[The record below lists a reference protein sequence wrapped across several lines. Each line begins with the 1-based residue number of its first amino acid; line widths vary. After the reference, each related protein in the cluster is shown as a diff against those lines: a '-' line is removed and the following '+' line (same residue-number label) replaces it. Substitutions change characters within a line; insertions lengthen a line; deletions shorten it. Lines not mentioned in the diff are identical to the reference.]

1 MEFSVVRIGYDQDQ
15 VDSCLEKLGEQLAR
29 MAAQADAAV
38 EASTELG
45 AVRDEV
51 DRLRGL
57 LSVDVGPEPPEPAT
71 PARDPLDVAGA
82 EAAAAEILARARD
95 ELAAAR
101 EEARLVRDQVYAE
114 ALQARRDF
122 EAALHARRQREQQV
136 DEILREV
143 AVVRVPAEPA
153 APAATA
159 STGVPATRVAAGGE
173 AERGVASD
181 EAGEPASE
189 PRPVAPAE
197 QGSTAPAR

>member
-15 VDSCLEKLGEQLAR
+15 VDNCLEKLGEQLAR
-29 MAAQADAAV
+29 MAAQADAAT
-38 EASTELG
+38 EASTELD

-57 LSVDVGPEPPEPAT
+57 LSVSPEPPGPAD
-71 PARDPLDVAGA
+71 PVHDPLDVAGA
-82 EAAAAEILARARD
+82 EAVAAEILARARH
-95 ELAAAR
+95 ELVTAR

-143 AVVRVPAEPA
+143 AVVRVPADGA
-153 APAATA
+153 A
-159 STGVPATRVAAGGE
+159 STAVPATRVAAGGE
-173 AERGVASD
+173 AERNPPPGDPA
-181 EAGEPASE
+181 EPAGE
-189 PRPVAPAE
+189 PVAPAE
-197 QGSTAPAR
+197 RGSTAPAR